1 MKIRCYEELSKL
13 KTFDERY
20 EYLRLGGLVG
30 ADTFGF
36 DRYLNQALYKSKE
49 WRKVRD
55 IVILRDKGC
64 DLGIEGYEINKG
76 AIIHHMNPLTEE
88 DLIERNEDIFNP
100 QYLITVSLRTHN
112 AIHYGEDYVKMDS
125 PVERRPND
133 TIPWKL

>member
-133 TIPWKL
+133 TVPWKL